1 MNHGRKDGGG
11 SVGERRGDEPEFGER
26 AVINLI
32 SMLCGDSCLIYS

>member
-11 SVGERRGDEPEFGER
+11 SVGERRGDEPEFGEG

-32 SMLCGDSCLIYS
+32 SMLCGDSFLIYS